1 MASRKLTTRFIET
14 ITVPEGQDRM
24 SIPDAGVEG
33 LELRVSPNGAK
44 TWAFRYRRTSDGA
57 RRRVTIGRFP
67 DKSLDEARQRAME
80 LRVEVG
86 KGVDPAAGVQVV
98 KAAPTFRELA
108 ADWQTHYAEY
118 NRSPKVRNDD
128 QSILNRF
135 VFPVI
140 GDAKA
145 HDIGRRELAHML
157 NLARMAPDGRKR
169 TKKPAPVKRL
179 SHRPNRVFE
188 VVRAI
193 FRWALD
199 QGILMH
205 DPTHGMKRP
214 VKKEEARERELSP
227 VEIHQFWTRLN
238 EASMTQGLRIALRL
252 SLATGQRIGE
262 VTGIDK
268 RELTLDGPAPVWVLP
283 RGRTKNGEGTR
294 VPLSPFAVELI
305 REALAISGNHPWL
318 FPSHLTDR
326 AIEPGA
332 ATVGIRRAKEM
343 LGLGDF
349 RTHDLRR
356 TAATRMAEMG
366 INPHTISLI
375 LNHVSASK
383 STITGKVYVQ
393 YSFDREKR
401 DALNAWG
408 ERLRRIVEGQVEAA
422 VLVVTQSQ
430 LPQTVA
436 SHQ

>member
-1 MASRKLTTRFIET
+1 
-14 ITVPEGQDRM
+14 M
-24 SIPDAGVEG
+24 SIPDASVEG

-67 DKSLDEARQRAME
+67 DKSLDDARQRAWE
-80 LRVEVG
+80 LRAVVG
-86 KGVDPAAGVQVV
+86 RGVDPAAGLQEI

-108 ADWQTHYAEY
+108 ADWQMHYAEY
-118 NRSPKVRNDD
+118 NRSPKVRKDD
-128 QSILNRF
+128 QSMLNRYI
-135 VFPVI
+135 FPII
-140 GDAKA
+140 GDTKA

-157 NLARMAPDGRKR
+157 NLARIAPDGRPR
-169 TKKPAPVKRL
+169 TKKPVPVTRL

-188 VVRAI
+188 VTRGI

-199 QGILMH
+199 QGILTH

-227 VEIHQFWTRLN
+227 AEIHQFWARLTD
-238 EASMTQGLRIALRL
+238 ASMTQGLRIALRL

-262 VTGIDK
+262 VTGINK
-268 RELTLDGPAPVWVLP
+268 SELTLLGPAPVWVLP

-294 VPLSPFAVELI
+294 VLSPFAVELM
-305 REALAISGNHPWL
+305 REALILSGDRPWL
-318 FPSHLTDR
+318 FPSHLTQK

-349 RTHDLRR
+349 RAHDLRR

-366 INPHTISLI
+366 ISPHTISLI
-375 LNHVSASK
+375 LNHISASK

-401 DALNAWG
+401 EALKAWG
-408 ERLRRIVEGQVEAA
+408 ERLRRIVEGQEVVEGMPVAQA
-422 VLVVTQSQ
+422 H
-430 LPQTVA
+430 LPQFVVP
-436 SHQ
+436 